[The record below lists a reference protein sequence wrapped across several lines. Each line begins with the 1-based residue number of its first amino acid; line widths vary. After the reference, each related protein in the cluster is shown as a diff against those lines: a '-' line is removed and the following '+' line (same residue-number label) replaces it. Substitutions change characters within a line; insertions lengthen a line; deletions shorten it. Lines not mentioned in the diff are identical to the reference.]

1 MEAAI
6 RHPRRAAAFRVTDDS
21 ESRTHPPRALPVNTS
36 DPCMTDEA
44 VELEA
49 AALDQLEI
57 AERSLRRKVNRF
69 AAMAASLAPIVS
81 SMSETFAARED
92 AQRIT
97 EVLAWIAS
105 DYRRHEKR
113 LDRLRRDAKL

>member
-1 MEAAI
+1 VDTPD
-6 RHPRRAAAFRVTDDS
+6 RSVDD
-21 ESRTHPPRALPVNTS
+21 
-36 DPCMTDEA
+36 DA

-49 AALDQLEI
+49 EALDQLEY

-105 DYRRHEKR
+105 DYRREEKR
-113 LDRLRRDAKL
+113 LDRLRRDLKR